1 MGAYWPQ
8 PDESRVLE
16 IQKADGVN
24 VRKEKPKLSDL
35 ENFQRANPSVSI
47 GISTNRTSLYKR

>member
-8 PDESRVLE
+8 PDKNRVLE
-16 IQKADGVN
+16 SREAEGGN